1 MATLAMEEEE
11 DAVLPQ
17 ALVSDQDGLWGELVR
32 TKSVGMEVEGEE
44 PVDYLKTEMRKNEKY
59 VIGRDAG
66 KANICIK
73 DPHISSKHCAVFR
86 DDKEQVWVEDYS
98 LSGTFVNGVKVPK
111 NSKKRLANGDTITL
125 LHASAAALTSPRAA
139 VSTTGGGKK
148 ASSNFYEFVFRDLTP
163 KQGPCKG
170 EINAKYEIF
179 EEIGAGSFATVRKGV
194 NRRTQ
199 EEVAVK
205 IVLRRQFEFEPSK
218 WKDQLKEIDMLK
230 RVDHESC
237 VRLLDTYEVPDAL
250 YIVMEFVSGGELFD
264 RILAHGKLQDDEA
277 RVFTR
282 RLLEA
287 VQYLHMQGIVHRD
300 LKPENILCVHRDAH
314 CLHVK
319 VADFGVA
326 RLVDGAGCKTVT
338 GSMAYL
344 APEVLDRKHTL
355 QGLGSYAYEVDMWS
369 VGVIVYVCL
378 LARLPFHDVQ
388 ESGDLGQDV
397 TRMFTGNELQG
408 LTPLAKEFLAS
419 LLTMDCTKRL
429 SAARALEHPWV
440 AQSRHCAK
448 LEVCHQGGPC
458 PVCSEAGGKP
468 SPAQQK
474 RSKPSG
480 GGGGP
485 PPVPLFSQE

>member
-11 DAVLPQ
+11 EMMLPQ
-17 ALVSDQDGLWGELVR
+17 SFLSEEDQGGLWGELVR
-32 TKSVGMEVEGEE
+32 TKSVGMEVEGEV
-44 PVDYLKTEMRKNEKY
+44 PSDCLKTEMRKNEKY

-73 DPHISSKHCAVFR
+73 DPHVSSKHCAVFR
-86 DDKEQVWVEDYS
+86 DDKDQVWVEDYS
-98 LSGTFVNGVKVPK
+98 LSGTFVNGVKVPR
-111 NSKKRLANGDTITL
+111 NSKKRLTNGDTITL
-125 LHASAAALTSPRAA
+125 LHASAAALTSPKAS
-139 VSTTGGGKK
+139 VSSTTSKK
-148 ASSNFYEFVFRDLTP
+148 GSNNFYEFVFRDLTP

-170 EINAKYEIF
+170 EINAKYEIL

-194 NRRTQ
+194 NRKTQ

-205 IVLRRQFEFEPSK
+205 IVLRRQFEFEPAK

-264 RILAHGKLQDDEA
+264 RILKHGKLQDDEA

-287 VQYLHMQGIVHRD
+287 VQYLHLQGIVHRD
-300 LKPENILCVHRDAH
+300 LKPENILCVHCDVN

-388 ESGDLGQDV
+388 ESGDLNQAV
-397 TRMFTGNELQG
+397 VRMFQGNELQG
-408 LTPLAKEFLAS
+408 MTPLAKEFLS
-419 LLTMDCTKRL
+419 GLLTMDCNKRF
-429 SAARALEHPWV
+429 SAAKALDHPWV
-440 AQSRHCAK
+440 ANSRHCAK
-448 LEVCHQGGPC
+448 LEVCHPGQ
-458 PVCSEAGGKP
+458 CSMCLEGGKP
-468 SPAQQK
+468 SPAQSK
-474 RSKPSG
+474 RSKPNGNG
-480 GGGGP
+480 GA